1 MSYNGSGVFS
11 INSAG
16 QPVVTGTT
24 ISSSTFNALTADLA
38 TGLTTA
44 LTKDGQSTPTANINM
59 GSFKITGLANGTLA
73 TDAAAFGQITSRF
86 NVDGYTTTVT
96 AAGTTTLTVAS
107 TFEQFFTGAT
117 TQTVLLPVTSTLV
130 LGNQYEIT
138 NMSTGVVTVNSSG
151 GNLVVAIVPLSR
163 VTVTVILTSGTTAAS
178 WDIQYTGNS
187 AVTGTGSNVLAIS
200 PALTTPTLGVA
211 TATTINKVALTA
223 PASGSTLTIADGKT
237 LTANASLTLAGTD
250 AKTLTVSNSL
260 TLAGTDAKT
269 LTVSNSLALAGT
281 DSTVMTFPA
290 SSTTVAGLSIA
301 ETFSAAQRASYSALT
316 DGTTITPDFSLANN
330 YSVTLGGN
338 RTLGVPTSIVAG
350 QSGQFDILQDSTGSR
365 TLAYAWV
372 WNFAGGT
379 APTLTTAGCSFDSL
393 FYAVNYFTTST
404 VTITIATPGV
414 VTWTAHGLKT
424 GNRLQLTT
432 TGALPTGLTASVTY
446 WVVLIDANSF
456 SLATS
461 LVNAAAA
468 TRITTSGTQSGTHTA
483 VACQITA
490 SAVKAIA

>member
-44 LTKDGQSTPTANINM
+44 LTKDGQSTPTANIKM
-59 GSFKITGLANGTLA
+59 GGFKITGLANGTLA

-107 TFEQFFTGAT
+107 TFEQFFTGTT

-260 TLAGTDAKT
+260 
-269 LTVSNSLALAGT
+269 ALAGT

-316 DGTTITPDFSLANN
+316 DGATITPNFSLANN

-393 FYAVNYFTTST
+393 FYAVNYYTTST

-414 VTWTAHGLKT
+414 VTWTAHGLMT

-446 WVVLIDANSF
+446 WVVVIDANSF

-483 VACQITA
+483 VACQITV

>member
-44 LTKDGQSTPTANINM
+44 LTKDGQSTPTANIKM

-107 TFEQFFTGAT
+107 TFEQFFTGTT

-260 TLAGTDAKT
+260 TLAGTD
-269 LTVSNSLALAGT
+269 
-281 DSTVMTFPA
+281 STVMTFPA

-316 DGTTITPDFSLANN
+316 DGATITPNFALANN

-350 QSGQFDILQDSTGSR
+350 QSGQVDILQDSTGSR

-393 FYAVNYFTTST
+393 FYAVNYYTTST

-483 VACQITA
+483 VACQITV

>member
-1 MSYNGSGVFS
+1 
-11 INSAG
+11 
-16 QPVVTGTT
+16 
-24 ISSSTFNALTADLA
+24 
-38 TGLTTA
+38 
-44 LTKDGQSTPTANINM
+44 
-59 GSFKITGLANGTLA
+59 LANGTLA

-107 TFEQFFTGAT
+107 TFEQFFTGTT

-260 TLAGTDAKT
+260 TLAGTD
-269 LTVSNSLALAGT
+269 
-281 DSTVMTFPA
+281 STVMTFPA

-316 DGTTITPDFSLANN
+316 DGATITPNFSLANN

-432 TGALPTGLTASVTY
+432 TGALPTGLAASVTY
-446 WVVLIDANSF
+446 WVVVIDANSF

-468 TRITTSGTQSGTHTA
+468 TRIATSGTQSGTHTA
-483 VACQITA
+483 TACQITV

>member
-44 LTKDGQSTPTANINM
+44 LTKDGQSTPTANIKM

-107 TFEQFFTGAT
+107 TFEQFFTGTT

-151 GNLVVAIVPLSR
+151 SNLVVAIVPLSR

-260 TLAGTDAKT
+260 
-269 LTVSNSLALAGT
+269 ALAGT

-316 DGTTITPDFSLANN
+316 DGATITPNFALANN

-350 QSGQFDILQDSTGSR
+350 QSGQVDILQDSTGSR

-468 TRITTSGTQSGTHTA
+468 TRIATSGTQSGTHTA
-483 VACQITA
+483 VACQITIA
-490 SAVKAIA
+490 AVKAIA

>member
-44 LTKDGQSTPTANINM
+44 LTKDGQSTPTANIKM
-59 GSFKITGLANGTLA
+59 GGFKITGLANGTLA

-107 TFEQFFTGAT
+107 TFEQFFTGTT

-151 GNLVVAIVPLSR
+151 GNLVVAIVPLAR
-163 VTVTVILTSGTTAAS
+163 VTATVILTSGTTAAS

-260 TLAGTDAKT
+260 TLAGTD
-269 LTVSNSLALAGT
+269 
-281 DSTVMTFPA
+281 STTMTFPA
-290 SSTTVAGLSIA
+290 TSTTVAGLSVA
-301 ETFSAAQRASYSALT
+301 ETFSAAQRAAYSALT
-316 DGTTITPDFSLANN
+316 DGATITPNFSLANN

-393 FYAVNYFTTST
+393 FYAVNYYTTST

-414 VTWTAHGLKT
+414 VTWTSHGLKT

-446 WVVLIDANSF
+446 WVVVIDANSF

-483 VACQITA
+483 VACQITVN
-490 SAVKAIA
+490 AVKAIA

>member
-44 LTKDGQSTPTANINM
+44 LTKDGQSTPTANIKM

-107 TFEQFFTGAT
+107 TFEQFFTGTT

-211 TATTINKVALTA
+211 TATTINKVSLTA
-223 PASGSTLTIADGKT
+223 PASGSTLTVADGKT

-260 TLAGTDAKT
+260 TLAGTD
-269 LTVSNSLALAGT
+269 
-281 DSTVMTFPA
+281 STTMTFPA
-290 SSTTVAGLSIA
+290 SSTTVAGLSVA

-316 DGTTITPDFSLANN
+316 DGATITPNFALANN

-393 FYAVNYFTTST
+393 FYAVNYYTTST

-446 WVVLIDANSF
+446 WVVVIDANSF

>member
-38 TGLTTA
+38 AGLTTA
-44 LTKDGQSTPTANINM
+44 LTKDGQSTPTADIKM
-59 GSFKITGLANGTLA
+59 GGFKITGLANGTLA

-107 TFEQFFTGAT
+107 TFEQFFTGTT

-260 TLAGTDAKT
+260 
-269 LTVSNSLALAGT
+269 ALAGT

-301 ETFSAAQRASYSALT
+301 ETFSAAQRAAYSALT
-316 DGTTITPDFSLANN
+316 DGATITPNFSLANN

-350 QSGQFDILQDSTGSR
+350 QSAQFDSLQDSTGSR

-446 WVVLIDANSF
+446 WVVVIDANSF

-483 VACQITA
+483 VACQITV

>member
-44 LTKDGQSTPTANINM
+44 LTKDGQSTPTANIKM
-59 GSFKITGLANGTLA
+59 GSFKITDLANGTLA

-107 TFEQFFTGAT
+107 TFEQFFTGTT

-260 TLAGTDAKT
+260 TLAGTD
-269 LTVSNSLALAGT
+269 
-281 DSTVMTFPA
+281 STVMTFPA

-316 DGTTITPDFSLANN
+316 DGATITPNFSLANN

-432 TGALPTGLTASVTY
+432 TGALPTGLAASVTY
-446 WVVLIDANSF
+446 WVVVIDANSF

-468 TRITTSGTQSGTHTA
+468 TRIATSGTQSGTHTA
-483 VACQITA
+483 TACQITV

>member
-44 LTKDGQSTPTANINM
+44 LTKDGQSTPTANIKM

-107 TFEQFFTGAT
+107 TFEQFFTGTT

-260 TLAGTDAKT
+260 TLAGTD
-269 LTVSNSLALAGT
+269 
-281 DSTVMTFPA
+281 STVMTFPA

-316 DGTTITPDFSLANN
+316 DGATITPNFSLANN

-432 TGALPTGLTASVTY
+432 TGALPTGLAASVTY
-446 WVVLIDANSF
+446 WVVVIDANSF

-468 TRITTSGTQSGTHTA
+468 TRIATSGTQSGTHTA
-483 VACQITA
+483 TACQITV